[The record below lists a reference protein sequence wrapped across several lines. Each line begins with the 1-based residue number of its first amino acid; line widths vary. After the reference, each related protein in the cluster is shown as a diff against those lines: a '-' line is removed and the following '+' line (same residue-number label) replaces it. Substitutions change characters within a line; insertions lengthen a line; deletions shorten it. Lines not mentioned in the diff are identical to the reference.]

1 MRTITKQQNAL
12 IPSYAL
18 PYLINADASGLTEQ
32 DKTIIDRWVKK
43 YVALSRTEGTDI
55 IISVIG
61 EYEHF
66 SKYPEFGLPGCC
78 VECDILIVAP
88 DEKK

>member
-43 YVALSRTEGTDI
+43 YVALSRSTKIEHINI
-55 IISVIG
+55 INN
-61 EYEHF
+61 
-66 SKYPEFGLPGCC
+66 
-78 VECDILIVAP
+78 
-88 DEKK
+88 